1 MSTATA
7 TPAPPGPLDS
17 ETYRLALPST
27 ACAAKLARDFIASLL
42 TLSSHRDLV
51 DDARLCV
58 TEVVANAHRHTQTSL
73 IGVEAA
79 VLRTRVTVAV
89 TDDAHW
95 ALPAPTDF
103 RFEPERVGG
112 QGLLRVE
119 RLALAWG
126 ATILGGNVPCRKAV
140 WFTLGTVA

>member
-7 TPAPPGPLDS
+7 TPLPPGPLDN

-27 ACAAKLARDFIASLL
+27 ACAAKLARDFITSLL
-42 TLSSHRDLV
+42 NLSSHRDLV

-58 TEVVANAHRHTQTSL
+58 TEVVTNAHRHTRTPV
-73 IGVEAA
+73 IGVET
-79 VLRTRVTVAV
+79 VVRRTRVTVSV

-95 ALPAPTDF
+95 ALPEPTDF
-103 RFEPERVGG
+103 RVEPERVGG
-112 QGLLRVE
+112 QGLLLVE

-126 ATILGGNVPCRKAV
+126 ATILGGGVPNRKAV
-140 WFTLGTVA
+140 WFTLGAAP